1 MLQRSFGVFDPSQTA
16 LFKFKSLANECPFT
30 NPQEIEEAENRET
43 PDPYYFE
50 RGEHRD
56 DIPEEVMGNYD
67 TCYDFFIGQILK
79 DRADVLK
86 GYVENGQDCGVAM
99 VELGMVDR
107 DFGPKSIEASM
118 TEFLNSKHYDTS
130 VADITDSV
138 DADQF
143 LKNFA
148 AYAVMLNMDSPINN
162 LNNWYAATTAGGN
175 NDWRIVQYDHNSI
188 TNAGTASTLCSA
200 QCGPRVIYWPI
211 LRPTCGDTSSH
222 PMVGRIMNNEADTQK
237 YLDYVK
243 EFVDSFD
250 SGAILEVLREYGD
263 SIKAFVVEDPLN
275 GLSLEEYEDSQLGT
289 DLDGYN
295 TEDPAFLKVLELRL
309 IEVRAQLDAWE
320 KGTLPRDG
328 VYGENE
334 VCPDWRASDGEDF
347 IAGDVI
353 VEDSCPSVDDCE
365 IAADCYGAFAC
376 STEGEFFYDDCDQ
389 ASPFCDSCF
398 PYSKCGT
405 LDDDSSKFVESEV
418 CGTAFAECS
427 TAVPC
432 FDHKSGICAYD
443 GEMLV
448 TACEP
453 AVFCKSCFPY
463 SRCGTALPTDSPSS
477 PPEESPEDEATSGAT
492 SASRYVLIIPVTVTF
507 VMTGILCIFM

>member
-1 MLQRSFGVFDPSQTA
+1 
-16 LFKFKSLANECPFT
+16 
-30 NPQEIEEAENRET
+30 
-43 PDPYYFE
+43 
-50 RGEHRD
+50 
-56 DIPEEVMGNYD
+56 MGNYD
-67 TCYDFFIGQILK
+67 SCYNFFIRQILK
-79 DRADVLK
+79 DRDDVLK

-107 DFGPKSIEASM
+107 DFGPKSIEASV
-118 TEFLNSKHYDTS
+118 TEWLNSKLYDTS

-175 NDWRIVQYDHNSI
+175 NDWRIVQYDHNLIVDPS
-188 TNAGTASTLCSA
+188 TAATRLCAA
-200 QCGPRVIYWPI
+200 QCGPRMIYWPI

-222 PMVGRIMNNEADTQK
+222 PIVGRIMNNEANTQK

-250 SGAILEVLREYGD
+250 SSAILEVMRAYGD
-263 SIKAFVVEDPLN
+263 SIKDFVVEDPLN
-275 GLSLEEYEDSQLGT
+275 SMTLEQYEDSQLGT

-295 TEDPAFLKVLELRL
+295 TEDPAFLKLLELRL
-309 IEVRAQLDAWE
+309 IEVRAQLDALE

-334 VCPDWRASDGEDF
+334 VCPDWRASDGEDY

-353 VEDSCPSVDDCE
+353 VEDFCPSVDACE
-365 IAADCYGAFAC
+365 DAAPCYGPFVC
-376 STEGEFFYDDCDQ
+376 SAEGEFFYDDCNQ

-398 PYSKCGT
+398 PYSKCGSS
-405 LDDDSSKFVESEV
+405 DDESSKFVESEV
-418 CGTAFAECS
+418 CGTDFAECS
-427 TAVPC
+427 TASPC
-432 FDHKSGICAYD
+432 FDHKSGVCAYD
-443 GEMLV
+443 GEILV
-448 TACEP
+448 TACQD
-453 AVFCKSCFPY
+453 ADIFCKSCFPY

-477 PPEESPEDEATSGAT
+477 SKEEGDEPVTSGAT
-492 SASRYVLIIPVTVTF
+492 SASLFVLIIPAMVTT
-507 VMTGILCIFM
+507 VMTGILSIFM